1 MTAEDLTT
9 RLAEIGV
16 DIGWL
21 KARTVEE
28 GECWIWTGCV
38 AGHGYPLA
46 NLRKLQDRPVLVR
59 RIAAALAG
67 RAPDAGQPVR
77 MKCRCKQCVNP
88 AHATPS
94 STKEIGRMAAKRGA
108 WKGIARAAKISAA
121 RLKTSTID
129 ADAVTAVKMAERGT
143 LQSVCEQYGVAY
155 STAKAIRSGRIRR
168 DYSSPWAG
176 MGART

>member
-1 MTAEDLTT
+1 MTAEDFTT

-16 DIGWL
+16 DISWL

-28 GECWIWTGCV
+28 GECWIWMECTSN
-38 AGHGYPLA
+38 GYPQA
-46 NLRKLQDRPVLVR
+46 NLRKLQAHPVLVR

-67 RAPDAGQPVR
+67 RAPEAGQPVR

-108 WKGIARAAKISAA
+108 WKGVVRAAKISAA

-143 LQSVCEQYGVAY
+143 LQAVCEQYGVAY